1 MNIPYGDS
9 LFQIENFIVVG
20 PDGRKIRTC
29 QLQLRKKLQA
39 IEECKLRRRR
49 LDIDKREK
57 EEKLQTAE
65 GYEKERLQIDLDEIQ
80 YKLES
85 EIELIED
92 CVIEARYY
100 QGIIY
105 SLPKMTREEFEAE
118 EKGYWTGRLLN
129 DARREISTSGRVE
142 KGTLE
147 SIEKIGLKLG
157 RDEKNN
163 LIVMEERNDLLPDS
177 NA

>member
-9 LFQIENFIVVG
+9 LFQIENFIAVG
-20 PDGRKIRTC
+20 PDGRKLRTC
-29 QLQLRKKLQA
+29 QLQLRKKLSA

-65 GYEKERLQIDLDEIQ
+65 GYEKERIQVDLDEIQ
-80 YKLES
+80 YKLDS

-92 CVIEARYY
+92 CVIEAKYY
-100 QGIIY
+100 QGVID
-105 SLPKMTREEFEAE
+105 SLPKMTREDFEAE
-118 EKGYWTGRLLN
+118 EKSYWTNRLLN
-129 DARREISTSGRVE
+129 DARREIATSGRVE

-157 RDEKNN
+157 RDDQNN
-163 LIVMEERNDLLPDS
+163 LIVMEEQCGLLGE
-177 NA
+177 